1 MDPVIINCKKS
12 LYSSSSSSSTY
23 ASIFYN
29 KCKTESES
37 ECKCFDCQE
46 LKELNELELEL
57 AKIRNEL
64 RNVKQELYAYK
75 NQKKQKM
82 KNKHIHIPN
91 SL

>member
-1 MDPVIINCKKS
+1 MENPVIINCKKF
-12 LYSSSSSSSTY
+12 SSSS

-29 KCKTESES
+29 KCESES
-37 ECKCFDCQE
+37 ESVCECFDCEE
-46 LKELNELELEL
+46 LKELNELELFL
-57 AKIRNEL
+57 AEIKKEL

>member
-1 MDPVIINCKKS
+1 MENLVIINCKKT
-12 LYSSSSSSSTY
+12 LSSFSSSSTY
-23 ASIFYN
+23 N
-29 KCKTESES
+29 KCEF
-37 ECKCFDCQE
+37 ECECFDCDE
-46 LKELNELELEL
+46 LKELNELELFL
-57 AKIRNEL
+57 AEIKKEL